1 MVVESV
7 ILLMLILCFRLRL
20 LRRLRFGRLPIC
32 PFSIEDASGSLRHDG
47 GDSSSSNDCTIEL
60 TRS

>member
-1 MVVESV
+1 
-7 ILLMLILCFRLRL
+7 MLILCFRLRL

-32 PFSIEDASGSLRHDG
+32 PFSIVDASGSLRHDG
-47 GDSSSSNDCTIEL
+47 GDSSLSNDCTIEVT